1 MNVNPGGP
9 PPQPKQGKS
18 AMVIIIIVAA
28 VVGGCCVT
36 GILAAIAIPNFMKYQ
51 NRSKA
56 AECKSELRKIYLAEI
71 SLYEEKKT
79 YSTNFNEL
87 GVTPVGNRFTYFIGP
102 DSVKNPSKEGS
113 AAVSIDSLPALAG
126 SAVVGVEGE
135 CPDCSFTAVCA
146 TNLDSDPTLDV
157 WSIST
162 AVRGDVPAG
171 QVSHDADDLK

>member
-51 NRSKA
+51 GRSKQT
-56 AECKSELRKIYLAEI
+56 ECKVELRAIYQAQMQ
-71 SLYEEKKT
+71 LYEEKKT

-87 GVTPVGNRFTYFIGP
+87 GITPVGNRYTYFIGP
-102 DSVKNPSKEGS
+102 ESVKNPSKEGS
-113 AAVSIDSLPALAG
+113 TAVSIDSLPALAG
-126 SAVVGVEGE
+126 SAVVGVEGQ
-135 CPDCSFTAVCA
+135 CPDCTFTAACA
-146 TNLDSDPTLDV
+146 TNVDSDPQLDV

-162 AVRGDVPAG
+162 AVRGDVPPG